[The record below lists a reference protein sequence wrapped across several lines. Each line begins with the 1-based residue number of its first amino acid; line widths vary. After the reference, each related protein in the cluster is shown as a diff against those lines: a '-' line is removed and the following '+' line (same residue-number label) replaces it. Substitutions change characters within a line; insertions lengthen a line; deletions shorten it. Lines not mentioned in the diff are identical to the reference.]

1 MKNTLLQK
9 GVLVTLLALLLWVPL
24 TMIEHSIEERT
35 RYREEAVQA
44 IAASSAGEQKLW
56 GPVMTMKVDEEYDDL
71 GSGWSN
77 GESKKVWKRATRQ
90 HTLVVHPTAVDL
102 QGTMTVEKRAFGLYS
117 TPVFELNA
125 TLTGQFLAPTASA
138 LPTLGPNA
146 TLKWSP
152 PVLSLGVA
160 DTRGLAGAPR
170 VVLGGVELTT
180 ARGSEAEA
188 FKTGFHA
195 TGAAATQGH
204 AKVLPFTVNLQ
215 LAGTSAFAFVPT
227 GEVSTAALSG
237 NWAHPSFGGDSLP
250 RTRSVEK
257 TGFSALWSTTALASS
272 GSSDTAQQRQGFQV
286 KLIEPIDVYQQ
297 AMRSIK
303 YGFLFI
309 ALSFACFFL
318 FEQLR
323 QLRIHP
329 IQYLLVGLA
338 QAVFFLL
345 LTSLSEHI
353 AFAVA
358 YGLAAT
364 ASVALVSIYLASVLQ
379 SVWRATGLGT
389 AMATLYAALF
399 GILQSE
405 QNALLLGS
413 LLLFLVLA
421 AFMLGTRRVNWYGA
435 TAA

>member
-1 MKNTLLQK
+1 MKNALLQK

-24 TMIEHSIEERT
+24 TMIEHTIEERT

-56 GPVMTMKVDEEYDDL
+56 GPVLTVKVDEEYDEPV
-71 GSGWSN
+71 SGWSN
-77 GESKKVWKRATRQ
+77 AASKRTGRSTRQ
-90 HTLVVHPTAVDL
+90 HTLTLHPATVDL
-102 QGTMTVEKRAFGLYS
+102 QGAMTVEKRAFGLYS

-125 TLTGQFLAPTASA
+125 TLAGQFMAPTASA
-138 LPTLGPNA
+138 LPALGPNA
-146 TLKWSP
+146 TLKWGA
-152 PVLSLGVA
+152 PVLSIGVA
-160 DTRGLAGAPR
+160 DTRGIAGAPR
-170 VVLGGVELTT
+170 VVLKGVELAS
-180 ARGSEAEA
+180 ARGSESEG

-195 TGAAATQGH
+195 TGAAALDGRAQ
-204 AKVLPFTVNLQ
+204 VLPFTMNLR

-237 NWAHPSFGGDSLP
+237 NWAHPSFGGDFLP
-250 RTRSVEK
+250 RTRTVEDS
-257 TGFSALWSTTALASS
+257 GFSAQWSTTALASS
-272 GSSDTAQQRQGFQV
+272 GTADGAHQEQGFQV

-345 LTSLSEHI
+345 LTSLSEHL
-353 AFAVA
+353 AFALA

-364 ASVALVSIYLASVLQ
+364 ASVGLVTVYLASVLQ
-379 SVWRATGLGT
+379 SVQRAMGLGT

-405 QNALLLGS
+405 HNALLLGS

-421 AFMLGTRRVNWYGA
+421 AFMLGTRRVNWYAA
-435 TAA
+435 TAG